1 VRRWGR
7 QDVCWCSGLVST
19 RDQEQ
24 AEGEHREEVK
34 SRGAHAAPF
43 IVAITGSPASISL
56 TLVQPCQ
63 FRSPTRLVARALPR
77 LMGRVLRPLLTR
89 QRTAHVLPMRP
100 VKVDDRIGVVQ
111 GVQGAIDSAEFLSM
125 CGMVCYAVPWEEH
138 PGGREIVSGGW
149 VAQMRQAQRVAVTRR
164 HILTTLGTLI
174 PLFALGACAVP
185 VPAVLARPTPAP
197 VTLPLVVAEAYSR
210 DVVQGRSHTTVLDD
224 GIRRWVAAA
233 EAALHGRVTLPIQV
247 VPVQSVGI
255 DTYATTAA
263 RSRCAR
269 QRAGTTQPLWFATH
283 DNLWRL
289 RADSVLADLRA
300 QVTKDH
306 TLGNGRLHP
315 DVLATLHWAGAQVG
329 LPVALWPALLAMDAR
344 VPPPPAGW
352 SWGDAAKVPAGSG
365 WPVQLMP
372 DMPPLSAALR
382 LRLRPVWSIPYWRAA
397 PAAIP
402 GLEC

>member
-1 VRRWGR
+1 MAPHS
-7 QDVCWCSGLVST
+7 CP
-19 RDQEQ
+19 
-24 AEGEHREEVK
+24 GE
-34 SRGAHAAPF
+34 
-43 IVAITGSPASISL
+43 
-56 TLVQPCQ
+56 
-63 FRSPTRLVARALPR
+63 ALFAMLLP
-77 LMGRVLRPLLTR
+77 GRVPQPARLKTIP
-89 QRTAHVLPMRP
+89 
-100 VKVDDRIGVVQ
+100 G
-111 GVQGAIDSAEFLSM
+111 
-125 CGMVCYAVPWEEH
+125 EE
-138 PGGREIVSGGW
+138 IT
-149 VAQMRQAQRVAVTRR
+149 QMRQSQHLAVTRR
-164 HILTTLGTLI
+164 HAITTLGTLI
-174 PLFALGACAVP
+174 PIFALGACAIP

-197 VTLPLVVAEAYSR
+197 VTLPVVVAEAYSR
-210 DVVQGRSHTTVLDD
+210 DVMQGGSHTTVLDD
-224 GIRRWVAAA
+224 SVRRWVAAA
-233 EAALHGRVTLPIQV
+233 EAALHGRVTLPIQI
-247 VPVQSVGI
+247 VPFQSVGVDI
-255 DTYATTAA
+255 YATTAA
-263 RSRCAR
+263 VN
-269 QRAGTTQPLWFATH
+269 AGTTQPLWFATH